1 MKLKK
6 IASLMLAGIM
16 AVSML
21 AGCKS
26 GTNGDDTNSDVTPS
40 TSSIVEAMNN
50 GQSAT
55 NKVKVTFTS
64 NPSVEAG
71 LTKVLKGLGDGA
83 KSVTDINLAGAIA
96 KQVGITADTTGA
108 MSTFAAKDAYKSGTA
123 TLADPDGVDGRVR
136 TLVWAYR
143 VDNAKTE
150 EAARRMAV
158 AAIDTNVISKLVD
171 TTFVSKSTKDG
182 DKYADYSYTGTIDM
196 VTVENT
202 DGTTNYFVAY
212 TLTQTSTVSTFEQA

>member
-26 GTNGDDTNSDVTPS
+26 GSNGNDTNNDVTPS

-71 LTKVLKGLGDGA
+71 LTKVLKGLGDA
-83 KSVTDINLAGAIA
+83 AATTNDVTLTKALAA
-96 KQVGITADTTGA
+96 QVGISASDEWTMND
-108 MSTFAAKDAYKSGTA
+108 FAAGDGNKSGET
-123 TLADPDGVDGRVR
+123 TLANPDGVDGRVR
-136 TLVWAYR
+136 TLIWAYG
-143 VDNAKTE
+143 VDNVQSE
-150 EAARRMAV
+150 EAARRVAV
-158 AAIDTNVISKLVD
+158 SNLDSGVISKLVD
-171 TTFVSKSTKDG
+171 TTFESKSTKDG

-196 VTVENT
+196 VTVTNT
-202 DGTTNYFVAY
+202 DGTTDYFVAY